1 MWFGILLTILPLI
14 PVSLISK
21 RAGSLPAHCRE
32 RTDRSGIKR
41 INDSFAPYRATCY
54 PLLPWRPVTP
64 HPGHDMGT
72 KANPK
77 PLPANPYATPSR
89 FQNKA
94 LRIAIP
100 VKANIQ
106 ERHFKRPNV
115 PLDRVR
121 PLNVTYT
128 SVQFHQL
135 MESDTVSGG
144 AAALSDTE
152 ALTAEILARED
163 TIKAQLVLAT
173 LLVALLAFFYVKY
186 RKMQSRL
193 NIVLQEGVEPTI
205 SQVPNANIIPMDIAP
220 EVVQR
225 ILLALDQW
233 ESQKG
238 YLDQGTSLITL
249 AEILGTN
256 TSYLSKIINVYK
268 GQTFSQYLRDLRIT
282 HAINQ
287 IKEQPELLKTRSTI
301 QLAEQFG
308 FNSVDVFSRA
318 MKSKIGLTPGLF
330 FRKVRQ
336 KHR

>member
-1 MWFGILLTILPLI
+1 MWFGILLTLLTLS

-21 RAGSLPAHCRE
+21 GAESLPAHCRE
-32 RTDRSGIKR
+32 RTDRSRLKR
-41 INDSFAPYRATCY
+41 INDSFAPYRTTCY
-54 PLLPWRPVTP
+54 QLLACKSATP
-64 HPGHDMGT
+64 HPGYVMGT
-72 KANPK
+72 KGNPE
-77 PLPANPYATPSR
+77 PFPTYPYATLFR
-89 FQNKA
+89 FQNAA

-100 VKANIQ
+100 VKTAIQ
-106 ERHFKRPNV
+106 ERHFNCPNI

-121 PLNVTYT
+121 PLDVTCT

-144 AAALSDTE
+144 ATALSDTE

-163 TIKAQLVLAT
+163 TIKAQLVLAI

-193 NIVLQEGVEPTI
+193 NIVLQKGVEPAI
-205 SQVPNANIIPMDIAP
+205 SQVPNPNIIPMDIAP

-225 ILLALDQW
+225 ILLALDHW

-238 YLDQGTSLITL
+238 YLDQGTSLGTL
-249 AEILGTN
+249 ATLLGTN

-287 IKEQPELLKTRSTI
+287 IKEQPELLRTRSTI

-308 FNSVDVFSRA
+308 FNSVDVFARA